1 MKKFKYYL
9 FDFDG
14 TLIDSFPS
22 LYVVF
27 KRAYEAV
34 GITIKNEDVP
44 YLSRVPLFEGYER
57 FNAPND
63 KESIE
68 KFSKAIVDALDSEEA
83 LVLTELFHD
92 SLEFFYYVETN
103 NIPCGIV
110 TSNRIKHVKEVL
122 DYFSINP
129 DIFKVI
135 VGNELTKK
143 TKPDPEPV
151 NVALKLLNYQGDK
164 KDIVYVGDSYNDCL
178 AGINAGVSVLLL
190 DRGDNFDSPYPSI
203 KSLMELFNN

>member
-14 TLIDSFPS
+14 TLINSFPS
-22 LYVVF
+22 LYLVF
-27 KRAYEAV
+27 KKAYEEV
-34 GITIKNEDVP
+34 GVTIQNEDVP

-57 FNAPND
+57 FHAPND

-68 KFSKAIVDALDSEEA
+68 KFVRAITEWLDSEEA

-92 SLEFFYYVETN
+92 SLEFFYYIETN

-122 DYFSINP
+122 EYFSIDPN
-129 DIFKVI
+129 IFKVI
-135 VGNELTKK
+135 VGNELTSKS
-143 TKPDPEPV
+143 KPDPEPI
-151 NVALKLLNYQGDK
+151 NVALDLLKYEGDR
-164 KDIVYVGDSYNDCL
+164 KDIVYIGDSYNDCL
-178 AGINAGVSVLLL
+178 AGINAGTSILLL
-190 DRGDNFDSPYPSI
+190 DRGDNQDSEYPTI
-203 KSLMELFNN
+203 TSLMELFR